1 MKKIIFR
8 FFVFTLIIIFGFITY
23 LSTIGIKTEAFNN
36 QISKEVKKI
45 NNQLELDLNK
55 IKIILDPLEFKLIL
69 KTIGANLKNKNKSIK
84 LESVRSNIDL
94 KTLINKKFSLSEL
107 DISTRTIEIKN
118 LISFARSIEDSPQ
131 IFLLEKFLK
140 KGYLIADINVKFD
153 QNGNIKDDFIIKGL
167 VKDAEIKPLKKIDLS
182 KINFIF
188 NLKNNQFE
196 FKDINLSYDNNQFTF
211 PELNLVKQK
220 NEFLVSGKSKSKNLV
235 LDDKKI
241 DKLMNNEF
249 YNLKIKSV
257 EFDLENTFSF
267 KINNKYQLSDSK
279 INSLL
284 NLKNIKLMSSQNL
297 KEFFPKINRIIELSN
312 HQIQI
317 EYKKNLLNISGNGNL
332 LLQKEK
338 DYIKYNFSKS
348 KKNVKF
354 EAFLEIK
361 KNPFQLN
368 FLNYKKDQDDK
379 LEIIIIGD
387 KNLLSNEINL
397 KNISIKEKS
406 NKFEVKN
413 LLLSKKY
420 KIKSISEINLSYFD
434 DDLLKNELS
443 VQKKNKNYLLDS
455 KSFNVTKIL
464 DDLLKANKVSNNKKI
479 FSKNFKLDIKIKE
492 VFLDKDHLIE
502 DLNGYLTFK
511 DNEVIKANLVG
522 NFPNNQRINFT
533 VRSSKPNEK
542 ITTLYSDVAK
552 PFVNRYKFI
561 KGFEDGSLDFHSI
574 KQNNVSNS
582 KLIIDNF
589 KVQEVPAL
597 AKLLTL
603 ASLQGIA
610 DLLTGE
616 GIRFTDFEMKF
627 SNKNELMQIEE
638 LYAIGPAISLL
649 IEGYIESNKL
659 VSLRGTMVPATTIN
673 RTISSI
679 PLIGDI
685 LVGKKVGEGVF
696 GVSFKIKG
704 PPNKLKTVVNPVKTL
719 TPRFITRTLEKIKK
733 N

>member
-1 MKKIIFR
+1 M
-8 FFVFTLIIIFGFITY
+8 
-23 LSTIGIKTEAFNN
+23 
-36 QISKEVKKI
+36 
-45 NNQLELDLNK
+45 
-55 IKIILDPLEFKLIL
+55 
-69 KTIGANLKNKNKSIK
+69 
-84 LESVRSNIDL
+84 
-94 KTLINKKFSLSEL
+94 
-107 DISTRTIEIKN
+107 
-118 LISFARSIEDSPQ
+118 
-131 IFLLEKFLK
+131 
-140 KGYLIADINVKFD
+140 IADINLKFD
-153 QNGNIKDDFIIKGL
+153 QNGNIRDDFIIKGL
-167 VKDAEIKPLKKIDLS
+167 VKDGEIKSLKKIDLS

-188 NLKNNQFE
+188 NIKNKEFE
-196 FKDINLSYDNNQFTF
+196 FKDINLSYDNNNLKF

-220 NEFLVSGKSKSKNLV
+220 NEFLVSGKNKNKNLF
-235 LDDKKI
+235 LDKKKI
-241 DKLMNNEF
+241 NQLFNNDLS
-249 YNLKIKSV
+249 NIKIESA

-267 KINNKYQLSDSK
+267 KINSKYKIDDLK
-279 INSLL
+279 INSLM
-284 NLKNIKLMSSQNL
+284 NLKNSKLVSSKNL
-297 KEFFPKINRIIELSN
+297 KEFFPELNEITDLSD

-317 EYKKNLLNISGNGNL
+317 EYKKDLLSIIGNGNIL
-332 LLQKEK
+332 IQKEK
-338 DYIKYNFSKS
+338 DNIKYNFLKS
-348 KKNVKF
+348 KKNLKF
-354 EAFLEIK
+354 NTSLEIK
-361 KNPFQLN
+361 KNPFRLN
-368 FLNYKKDQDDK
+368 FLNFKNDQGDK
-379 LEIIIIGD
+379 LEIIILGD

-397 KNISIKEKS
+397 KNISIKEKN

-420 KIKSISEINLSYFD
+420 KIKSISKVNLDYFD
-434 DDLLKNELS
+434 NDLLKNELS
-443 VQKKNKNYLLDS
+443 IKKRNKDYLLDS
-455 KSFNVTKIL
+455 KSFNATKII
-464 DDLLKANKVSNNKKI
+464 DDLLKADKNLESEKI
-479 FSKNFKLDIKIKE
+479 FSKNFKLNIKIKE
-492 VFLDKDHLIE
+492 AFLDKDHLIK

-511 DNEVIKANLVG
+511 DNEVTNANLVG
-522 NFPNNQRINFT
+522 VFSDNKGINFT
-533 VRSSKPNEK
+533 IRSTSNEK
-542 ITTLYSDVAK
+542 ITTLYSDLAK

-561 KGFEDGSLDFHSI
+561 KGFEEGNLDFHSI
-574 KQNNVSNS
+574 KQNNISNS

-627 SNKNELMQIEE
+627 SNKNELMRIEE

-649 IEGYIESNKL
+649 MEGYIESDDL
-659 VSLRGTMVPATTIN
+659 VSLKGTMVPATTIN

-704 PPNKLKTVVNPVKTL
+704 PPNKLKTTVNPVKTL